1 MAQNSNS
8 ILVRSIF
15 ILQLNKISKA
25 SKYLILGIFGFEMLK
40 FWVLRCFLLHFKKES
55 RSGNAT
61 GSVFLKSISREL
73 LLWSKQL
80 SDLFNPISCTCD
92 QAQNHQG

>member
-1 MAQNSNS
+1 MAQISNS

-40 FWVLRCFLLHFKKES
+40 FWVLM
-55 RSGNAT
+55 
-61 GSVFLKSISREL
+61 
-73 LLWSKQL
+73 
-80 SDLFNPISCTCD
+80 LFS
-92 QAQNHQG
+92 